1 VRRFAQFLFFL
12 VWVDEARS
20 AYSKY
25 LFSPF
30 HWVRDYLLE
39 PILKFRPLDVMLLAL
54 LALAVAKGAFRVR
67 TVRPVKRTLL
77 GALGVTVLALVYGLA
92 TGGDSRAAGW
102 QSYLP
107 MSVILATFAIAAT
120 HHTAEHFTGLLK
132 VFVLAGVVHAVMCVI
147 FHVFYVKAGSVTPL
161 PDYEGTHDDTVIWT
175 SSIGLLLLF
184 VMQYPTTRNRIVVG
198 LLLPLILAAIQFN
211 RRRLAWVSLI
221 AALVTLYFVLP
232 ASKTKRRI
240 QRAVAIA
247 LPVMLLYVVVGW
259 GRTEGVFRPL
269 RSFETVS
276 VEEDNSTKARD
287 MENLG
292 LIATGTQYGW
302 LLGSGLGHKY
312 VEVSNKYQIYFFEL
326 WPYVPHNSVLGLFA
340 YGGYVGFL
348 GFWMLFPMSAFFH
361 ARVARQAR
369 RPLDRNVAA
378 VAIMQLVACA
388 DQWYGDMGSFSPVTM
403 YTLAA
408 TLAMALRLPIASGV
422 WSNAAGSPRPVQ
434 APAQPA

>member
-1 VRRFAQFLFFL
+1 VL
-12 VWVDEARS
+12 VDEARS
-20 AYSKY
+20 AYSEY
-25 LFSPF
+25 LLAPF

-39 PILKFRPLDVMLLAL
+39 PIAKVRPLDVMLLAV

-92 TGGDSRAAGW
+92 TGGDGRAAGW

-107 MSVILATFAIAAT
+107 VSVILAAFAIAAT

-132 VFVLAGVVHAVMCVI
+132 GFVLAGVVHAVMCIV
-147 FHVFYVKAGSVTPL
+147 FHVFYVQAGRITPL

-175 SSIGLLLLF
+175 SSVGLLLLF
-184 VMQYPTTRNRIVVG
+184 VLQYPTTRNRLVVG
-198 LLLPLILAAIQFN
+198 LLLPLILAAIQVN

-247 LPVMLLYVVVGW
+247 IPVILLYVVVGW
-259 GRTEGVFRPL
+259 GRSEGIFRPL

-292 LIATGTQYGW
+292 LIATSTQYGW
-302 LLGSGLGHKY
+302 LLGSGWGHKY
-312 VEVSNKYQIYFFEL
+312 VEVSHKYQIYFFEL

-340 YGGYVGFL
+340 YSGYVGFL
-348 GFWMLFPMSAFFH
+348 GYWMLFPMSAFFH
-361 ARVARQAR
+361 ARVARQAS
-369 RPLDRNVAA
+369 RPLDRNVAS

-422 WSNAAGSPRPVQ
+422 WSNAASLPGPVQ
-434 APAQPA
+434 TPAAAQPA